1 MRIKTYKPLRIMPR
15 HYSRLNNKSSWQYN
29 GRIKGLAKGC
39 PSFLVKFCIIFEEL
53 VININS
59 IYIAGKRSGHPYLNF
74 LNPSLLIVGF
84 HMTSLKFKLKNYR
97 SYRDFTFTIHQSSW
111 KLIFIQI
118 FPSKWVLGFCDAA
131 FTWWPRKL
139 SCM

>member
-1 MRIKTYKPLRIMPR
+1 MSR

-74 LNPSLLIVGF
+74 LNTSLLIVGF
-84 HMTSLKFKLKNYR
+84 HMTSLKFKLK
-97 SYRDFTFTIHQSSW
+97 
-111 KLIFIQI
+111 
-118 FPSKWVLGFCDAA
+118 
-131 FTWWPRKL
+131 KL
-139 SCM
+139 SILPRFYFHDSSE